1 MAAKEIKKSPAKKS
15 QKQGKR
21 RVVKNS
27 YSDKKKTV
35 NKSVSKKSSKKPL
48 PSRTKKPAVKRTAA
62 KKTVRLPKDIKITFL
77 GGLNEI
83 GKNITVYE
91 YAGEMLVVDCGL
103 AFPDT
108 SLLGVDAVIPDF
120 TYLKENASKIKAI
133 IITHGHEDH
142 IGGLPYL
149 MEEINAPIYGTAL
162 TVGLIEYKLKEHAL
176 FDKCTLKTFNAG
188 DVLKIGK
195 FEVECIHVNHS
206 IPDAVAFAI
215 KTGAGTIVQTGDFKI
230 DNTPIDSD
238 IINLPRFAEL
248 GSQGVLAL
256 LQDSTNAEKEGYTLS
271 ESLVGKTFDELFREA
286 GKKRI
291 IVATFASNV
300 HRIQQILNVAKALKR
315 KVAVMGRSM
324 ENIVKLGEELGYL
337 KVSKGLLITQNE
349 IKNYPDSKL
358 VLICTGSQGEPM
370 AALSKMALSEHRQVE
385 IGANDYV
392 IISSRPIPGNEKGVG
407 NVINA
412 LMQHGADVIYENMYQ
427 THVSGHA
434 CAEELKM
441 MINLVKPK
449 LFIPVHGEQK
459 HLKKH
464 AELAMSMGYKE
475 KNILISENGE
485 SVSIS
490 SKGEVRKKEKVEA
503 GQIFI
508 DGSGVGDVGSV
519 VLRDRNKLSSAGMVA
534 VSAAIDN
541 QSRYLLAGPEVI
553 SRGFVYVKENE
564 KLMETLAKKSEDD
577 IQRYLNSKNY
587 DLNILRTKIRDDI
600 SQLIYRE
607 TKRNPM
613 ILVIIM
619 EV

>member
-1 MAAKEIKKSPAKKS
+1 MAAKEIKKSPAKKN

-27 YSDKKKTV
+27 FTDKKKSA
-35 NKSVSKKSSKKPL
+35 NKSLSKKSSKKPS
-48 PSRTKKPAVKRTAA
+48 PSRSKKPAVKRTAA

-103 AFPDT
+103 AFPDP

-120 TYLKENASKIKAI
+120 TYLKENASKIKAV

-142 IGGLPYL
+142 IGSLPYL
-149 MEEINAPIYGTAL
+149 MQEINAPIYGTAL

-188 DVLKIGK
+188 DILKIGK

-475 KNILISENGE
+475 KSILISENGE

-490 SKGEVRKKEKVEA
+490 SKGEVLKKEKVEA

-577 IQRYLNSKNY
+577 INRYLNSKNY

>member
-1 MAAKEIKKSPAKKS
+1 MAANTNKKSPAVKAL
-15 QKQGKR
+15 KQGKR
-21 RVVKNS
+21 RVSKKVN
-27 YSDKKKTV
+27 SDKKTSANKKV
-35 NKSVSKKSSKKPL
+35 NSKNIKKPI
-48 PSRTKKPAVKRTAA
+48 PSRTGKSNIKRASGKKSVK
-62 KKTVRLPKDIKITFL
+62 LPKEINITFL

-103 AFPDT
+103 AFPDS

-120 TYLKENASKIKAI
+120 TYLKENAKKIKAI

-149 MEEINAPIYGTAL
+149 MKEINAPIYGTPL
-162 TVGLIEYKLKEHAL
+162 TVGLIEYKLKEHGI
-176 FDKCTLKTFNAG
+176 FDNCTLKTFNAG
-188 DVLKIGK
+188 DILKIGK

-238 IINLPRFAEL
+238 VINLPRFAEL
-248 GSQGVLAL
+248 GAEGVLAL

-271 ESLVGKTFDELFREA
+271 ESLVGKTFEELFRNA

-300 HRIQQILNVAKALKR
+300 HRIQQILNVAKELKR

-370 AALSKMALSEHRQVE
+370 AALSKMALSEHRKVE

-459 HLKKH
+459 HLRKH
-464 AELAMSMGYKE
+464 AELAMSMGYKN
-475 KNILISENGE
+475 KNILIGENG
-485 SVSIS
+485 VSFTVS
-490 SKGEVRKKEKVEA
+490 SKGTVSESKKVDS

-508 DGSGVGDVGSV
+508 DGSGVGDVASI
-519 VLRDRNKLSSAGMVA
+519 VLRDRSKLSSAGMVA

-564 KLMETLAKKSEDD
+564 KLMDLLVKKSEDD

-587 DLNILRTKIRDDI
+587 DLNVLRAKIRDDI

-613 ILVIIM
+613 ILVIVM